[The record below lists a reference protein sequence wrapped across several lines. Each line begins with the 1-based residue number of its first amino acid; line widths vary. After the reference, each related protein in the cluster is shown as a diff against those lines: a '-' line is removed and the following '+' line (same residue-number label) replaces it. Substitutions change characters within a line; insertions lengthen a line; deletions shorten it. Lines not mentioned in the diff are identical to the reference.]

1 MHVVC
6 TACASHAAVA
16 RAQEFL
22 TMTLTLTLTGVAG
35 ASARG
40 KASARLR
47 RGAPSQPG
55 ARGAAACLR
64 TGRPA
69 RARRGAQGA
78 GAEAGYTKKV
88 RPGHLKSRL
97 AYPARKLSLAG
108 LCPGKHAAGGRLTVA
123 SQLTL
128 AAHLGGHLGTPVSL
142 RHGSQGGSPPSTSP
156 NWQALV
162 RGRIVRRA
170 MRKAAAVGLVGSPV
184 RGDCRAH
191 AAS

>member
-1 MHVVC
+1 MPLPGAKRQLDYDAVRLRSQARAAPLH
-6 TACASHAAVA
+6 AYAPDDPRAHAAVRKVQA
-16 RAQEFL
+16 RKL
-22 TMTLTLTLTGVAG
+22 GTP
-35 ASARG
+35 R
-40 KASARLR
+40 KYD
-47 RGAPSQPG
+47 
-55 ARGAAACLR
+55 
-64 TGRPA
+64 
-69 RARRGAQGA
+69 RA
-78 GAEAGYTKKV
+78 
-88 RPGHLKSRL
+88 LKSRL
-97 AYPARKLSLAG
+97 ACPARKLSLAG

-162 RGRIVRRA
+162 RGRMVRRA

-184 RGDCRAH
+184 RGGRRAH